1 MQRSVS
7 LANIGE
13 PPVSLLQAK
22 AWLRVDHQ
30 DDDDTIRSMILEA
43 VSEVERRTGRLL
55 RTATATL
62 TLDGFPGQKLN
73 GLHAYPRRREPIA
86 LPFPPFRTLT
96 SCEYKDTA
104 GTTTA
109 LTVTAI
115 NKHCPGLV
123 FPQTYDWPETQTDQ
137 PQAVTVV
144 YECGGPPDAT
154 QQELI
159 GCIRLMLELAYH
171 DLTSQE
177 MARYESRRDAILHRW
192 KLRDD
197 RLAGITYA

>member
-22 AWLRVDHQ
+22 AWLRVDHA

-62 TLDGFPGQKLN
+62 TLDRFPGKQDN

-86 LPFPPFRTLT
+86 LPFPAFRTLT

-104 GTTTA
+104 GTVTP
-109 LTVTAI
+109 LTVTVI
-115 NKHCPGLV
+115 TKHCPVLV
-123 FPQTYDWPETQTDQ
+123 FPQTNDWPETQTDN
-137 PQAVTVV
+137 PQAVMLV
-144 YECGGPPDAT
+144 YECGAAPDAT

-159 GCIRLMLELAYH
+159 GCMRLMLELAYH

-177 MARYESRRDAILHRW
+177 MARYEHRRDSILHRW
-192 KLRDD
+192 KLRDN